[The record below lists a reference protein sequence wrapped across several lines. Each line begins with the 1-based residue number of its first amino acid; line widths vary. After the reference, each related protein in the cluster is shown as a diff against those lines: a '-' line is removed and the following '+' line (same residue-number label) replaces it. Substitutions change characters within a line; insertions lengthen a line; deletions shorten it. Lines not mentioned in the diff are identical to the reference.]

1 MNANTIDKVSAGLSG
16 ATSILGTALDAAKI
30 KDTNTEQSIID
41 DLASKE
47 TDLGNYDSLEQL
59 FTNTSFAN
67 TGYNWKDVRGMNGW
81 QMTGSALGATAQGA
95 MTGLQVAGPWGALG
109 GAVVGLGAGL
119 GGIFAGNAKAKKEA
133 NRLNYA
139 GDMANKTFVRNFENS
154 SRNIAMN
161 SKNEALLNIAA
172 FGGPLYP
179 SEFNNGIKFI
189 TEGGTHEENPNGGV
203 QQGIAPDGIANLVEE
218 GEVIYNDYVYSKRLK
233 VPKKDF
239 DMLGLKGSKE
249 YTYADAAE
257 AIQKESEERPNDPL
271 SKKNMQAMFGRLQVS
286 QDKLKQEREEAKLK
300 KVLKGLSPEEQTIL
314 LQELSK
320 PQQAIPATNYAAL
333 GGHLFNVGG
342 EALTGPISYAD
353 YKALHPDYTGTEND
367 YIRDTY
373 ETWGALFGDNTPL
386 YSVNPANPKVEGS
399 LGQKIGT
406 GKAKGITIDSYGNV
420 QQIGDKRILGKDG
433 KVIGDISGNNSSSNN
448 NLTKYLRAAPV
459 IGSTIHGLMT
469 MFDTPN
475 YSNIETTERKI
486 NQVPYVKFPTIGD
499 RMTYTPTNT
508 SYLLTTLGN
517 QNIGMRRAAQEY
529 SAGNSAVAMNNLLAA
544 NYQSQL
550 AGANA
555 FLEAEKEN
563 LARKAQAQEFNRGTN
578 TFNAEG
584 IFKANQANQALDL
597 SKAEMFYKTGML
609 RDAELATTQ
618 AGKSAALTNMYNNL
632 GNLGTDK
639 LNRTQAQAMAQSL
652 GVTYNDIMKAY
663 ESTLSLGGRLRKK
676 GGKHA

>member
-41 DLASKE
+41 DLASRE

-67 TGYNWKDVRGMNGW
+67 TGYNWKDVRGMNEG
-81 QMTGSALGATAQGA
+81 QMAGAVLGATAQGA

-109 GAVVGLGAGL
+109 GAVVGLGAGI
-119 GGIFAGNAKAKKEA
+119 GGVLTGNAKAKKEA

-300 KVLKGLSPEEQTIL
+300 KVLKGLSPEEQIIL

-320 PQQAIPATNYAAL
+320 PQQAMPAQAQYAAN
-333 GGHLFNVGG
+333 GGHLYSGLEGSSFLELVNNDLGSSV
-342 EALTGPISYAD
+342 LYAPVSD
-353 YKALHPDYTGTEND
+353 VSVNDIETAPTLNDIFEDKLQKAIDDGLLEEGTTFEEPVKDIAKPVKIKTSNEPVIDGRKLKGTESG
-367 YIRDTY
+367 
-373 ETWGALFGDNTPL
+373 E
-386 YSVNPANPKVEGS
+386 
-399 LGQKIGT
+399 
-406 GKAKGITIDSYGNV
+406 
-420 QQIGDKRILGKDG
+420 DKR
-433 KVIGDISGNNSSSNN
+433 
-448 NLTKYLRAAPV
+448 NLVQALRAAPV

-544 NYQSQL
+544 NYQNQL

-563 LARKAQAQEFNRGTN
+563 LARQAQAQEFNRGTN

-609 RDAELATTQ
+609 RDAELAATQ

-663 ESTLSLGGRLRKK
+663 ENILSLGERLRKK

>member
-1 MNANTIDKVSAGLSG
+1 MDANTIDKVSAGLSG

-41 DLASKE
+41 NLASKE

-67 TGYNWKDVRGMNGW
+67 TGYNWKDVRGMNEG
-81 QMTGSALGATAQGA
+81 QMAGAVLGATTQGA
-95 MTGLQVAGPWGALG
+95 MTGLQVVGPWGALG
-109 GAVVGLGAGL
+109 GAVIGLGAGI
-119 GGIFAGNAKAKKEA
+119 GGVLTGNAKAKKEA

-161 SKNEALLNIAA
+161 SKNEALLNMAA

-286 QDKLKQEREEAKLK
+286 QDKLKQAREEAKLK
-300 KVLKGLSPEEQTIL
+300 KVLKGLSPEEQIIL

-342 EALTGPISYAD
+342 DVG
-353 YKALHPDYTGTEND
+353 GEN
-367 YIRDTY
+367 
-373 ETWGALFGDNTPL
+373 
-386 YSVNPANPKVEGS
+386 
-399 LGQKIGT
+399 
-406 GKAKGITIDSYGNV
+406 
-420 QQIGDKRILGKDG
+420 G
-433 KVIGDISGNNSSSNN
+433 KVIGDISGNNPSSNN

-544 NYQSQL
+544 NYQNQL

-609 RDAELATTQ
+609 RDAELAATQ

-639 LNRTQAQAMAQSL
+639 LNRTQAQAVADSL
-652 GVTYNDIMKAY
+652 GVTENEAMEA
-663 ESTLSLGGRLRKK
+663 LRAAFGSSKIKK
-676 GGKHA
+676 ERR

>member
-41 DLASKE
+41 DLASRE

-67 TGYNWKDVRGMNGW
+67 TGYNWKDVRGMNEG
-81 QMTGSALGATAQGA
+81 QMAGAVLGATAQGA

-109 GAVVGLGAGL
+109 GAVVGLGAGI
-119 GGIFAGNAKAKKEA
+119 GGVLTGNAKAKKEA

-300 KVLKGLSPEEQTIL
+300 KVLKGLSPEEQIIL

-320 PQQAIPATNYAAL
+320 PQQAMSAQAQYAAN
-333 GGHLFNVGG
+333 GGHLYSGLEGSSFLELVNNDLGSSV
-342 EALTGPISYAD
+342 LYAPVSD
-353 YKALHPDYTGTEND
+353 VSVNDIETAPTLNDIFEDKLQKAIDDGLLEEGTTFEEPVKDIAKPVKIKTSNEPVIDGRKLKGTESG
-367 YIRDTY
+367 
-373 ETWGALFGDNTPL
+373 E
-386 YSVNPANPKVEGS
+386 
-399 LGQKIGT
+399 
-406 GKAKGITIDSYGNV
+406 
-420 QQIGDKRILGKDG
+420 DKR
-433 KVIGDISGNNSSSNN
+433 
-448 NLTKYLRAAPV
+448 NLVQALRAAPV

-544 NYQSQL
+544 NYQNQL

-563 LARKAQAQEFNRGTN
+563 LARQAQAQEFNRGTN

-609 RDAELATTQ
+609 RDAELAATQ

-663 ESTLSLGGRLRKK
+663 ENTLSLGRRLRKK

>member
-41 DLASKE
+41 DLASRE

-67 TGYNWKDVRGMNGW
+67 TGYNWKDVRGMNEG
-81 QMTGSALGATAQGA
+81 QMAGAVLGATAQGA

-109 GAVVGLGAGL
+109 GAVVGLGAGI
-119 GGIFAGNAKAKKEA
+119 GGVLTGNAKAKKEA

-300 KVLKGLSPEEQTIL
+300 KVLKGLSPEEQIIL

-320 PQQAIPATNYAAL
+320 PQQAMPAQAQYAAN
-333 GGHLFNVGG
+333 GGHLYSGLEGSSFLELVNNDLGSSV
-342 EALTGPISYAD
+342 LYAPVSD
-353 YKALHPDYTGTEND
+353 VSVNDIETAPTLNDIFEDKLQKAIDDGLLEEGTTFEEPVKDIAKPVKIKTSNEPVIDGRKLKGTESG
-367 YIRDTY
+367 
-373 ETWGALFGDNTPL
+373 E
-386 YSVNPANPKVEGS
+386 
-399 LGQKIGT
+399 
-406 GKAKGITIDSYGNV
+406 
-420 QQIGDKRILGKDG
+420 DKR
-433 KVIGDISGNNSSSNN
+433 
-448 NLTKYLRAAPV
+448 NLVQALRAAPV

-544 NYQSQL
+544 NYQNQL

-563 LARKAQAQEFNRGTN
+563 LARQAQAQEFNRGTN

-609 RDAELATTQ
+609 RDAELAATQ

-652 GVTYNDIMKAY
+652 GDTYNDIMKAY

>member
-67 TGYNWKDVRGMNGW
+67 TGYNWKDVRGMNEG
-81 QMTGSALGATAQGA
+81 QMAGAVLGATAQGA

-109 GAVVGLGAGL
+109 GAVVGLGAGI
-119 GGIFAGNAKAKKEA
+119 GGVLTGNAKAKKEA

-300 KVLKGLSPEEQTIL
+300 KVLKGLSPEEQIIL

-320 PQQAIPATNYAAL
+320 PQQAMPAQAQYAAN
-333 GGHLFNVGG
+333 GGHLYSGLEGSSFLELVNNDLGSSV
-342 EALTGPISYAD
+342 LYAPVSD
-353 YKALHPDYTGTEND
+353 VSVNDIETAPTLNDIFEDKLQKAIDDGLLEEGTTFEEPVKDIAKPVKIKTSNEPVIDGRKLKGTESG
-367 YIRDTY
+367 
-373 ETWGALFGDNTPL
+373 E
-386 YSVNPANPKVEGS
+386 
-399 LGQKIGT
+399 
-406 GKAKGITIDSYGNV
+406 
-420 QQIGDKRILGKDG
+420 DKR
-433 KVIGDISGNNSSSNN
+433 
-448 NLTKYLRAAPV
+448 NLVQALRAAPV

-609 RDAELATTQ
+609 RDAELAATQ

-639 LNRTQAQAMAQSL
+639 LNRAQAKAVADSL
-652 GVTYNDIMKAY
+652 GVTENEVIKA
-663 ESTLSLGGRLRKK
+663 LRAVSGFK
-676 GGKHA
+676 

>member
-67 TGYNWKDVRGMNGW
+67 TGYNWKDVRGMNEG
-81 QMTGSALGATAQGA
+81 QMAGSVLSATAQGA

-109 GAVVGLGAGL
+109 GAAVGLGAGL

-286 QDKLKQEREEAKLK
+286 QDKLKQAREEAKLK

-333 GGHLFNVGG
+333 GGHLFSG
-342 EALTGPISYAD
+342 EEPGSSKVKTKKG
-353 YKALHPDYTGTEND
+353 
-367 YIRDTY
+367 
-373 ETWGALFGDNTPL
+373 FNTTQL
-386 YSVNPANPKVEGS
+386 V
-399 LGQKIGT
+399 
-406 GKAKGITIDSYGNV
+406 
-420 QQIGDKRILGKDG
+420 
-433 KVIGDISGNNSSSNN
+433 
-448 NLTKYLRAAPV
+448 RAAPV

-639 LNRTQAQAMAQSL
+639 LNRTQAQAMAKSL
-652 GVTYNDIMKAY
+652 GVTCNDIMKAY